1 MRLIAPRNAGPAAV
15 NKYLLPHEHQVIT
28 VRKHPAVLLGPILIA
43 LAGVLIAVVLGTTV
57 LRHSHDGIIVLV
69 LVAVALLLYL
79 GFKAWEWAEDYF
91 VVTSDRMLQASGVFT
106 RKIAMMPLVKV
117 TDMSFQRSTLGR
129 LLGFGEFI
137 LESAGQD
144 QALRTIDHVP
154 YPGGCSSS
162 RTRTA
167 RRARTSVLCARGGR
181 RCRETPSSR
190 RIETSA
196 TTESPAALSSL
207 PRGSCCRTVQ
217 RSVRQHESARS
228 TSLAHRPAGGTARP
242 VTR

>member
-28 VRKHPAVLLGPILIA
+28 VRKHPAVLLGP
-43 LAGVLIAVVLGTTV
+43 TV

-144 QALRTIDHVP
+144 QALR
-154 YPGGCSSS
+154 
-162 RTRTA
+162 
-167 RRARTSVLCARGGR
+167 
-181 RCRETPSSR
+181 
-190 RIETSA
+190 
-196 TTESPAALSSL
+196 
-207 PRGSCCRTVQ
+207 
-217 RSVRQHESARS
+217 
-228 TSLAHRPAGGTARP
+228 
-242 VTR
+242 

>member
-28 VRKHPAVLLGPILIA
+28 VRKHPAVLIGPISIA
-43 LAGVLIAVVLGTTV
+43 LAGVLIALVLGTTV
-57 LRHSHDGIIVLV
+57 LHHSHDGILILV
-69 LVAVALLLYL
+69 LIVVALLLYL
-79 GFKAWEWAEDYF
+79 AFKAWEWSEDYF

-117 TDMSFQRSTLGR
+117 TDMSFQRSSFGR

-154 YPGGCSSS
+154 YPEQLYLEICALIFPAEKIPCPQCDGQG
-162 RTRTA
+162 
-167 RRARTSVLCARGGR
+167 VLIQQNEDGEENTYLCPLCKGR
-181 RCRETPSSR
+181 K
-190 RIETSA
+190 
-196 TTESPAALSSL
+196 
-207 PRGSCCRTVQ
+207 TVSGDTLVAEN
-217 RSVRQHESARS
+217 RDF
-228 TSLAHRPAGGTARP
+228 GDD
-242 VTR
+242 